1 MVVLRRLIPAL
12 RSSSS
17 SSIDDC
23 EPPSTSRLPVARQ
36 YSHDSGYAEYIVED
50 GPKAPTDACPGVDET
65 AAGRSPT
72 LSDDGPGSSERTA
85 SSSDTSVR
93 RRSAPRTTPSP
104 RRTASVSSL
113 SSASSSRCSL
123 SLSSSFSAAYPIAP
137 TSPRPIFV
145 PLPARLP
152 PAAPAPRRSALGW
165 RAKLAV
171 LKRKVRPPPPKEKAQ
186 YEPTPFLRALGTQ
199 YAPSSAGVEGGGT
212 RSAARSAWEAK
223 VRALEGAARKESGRA
238 RERGWLSVRE
248 EEREQWW
255 RRHTEEEGR

>member
-50 GPKAPTDACPGVDET
+50 GPKAPTDA
-65 AAGRSPT
+65 S
-72 LSDDGPGSSERTA
+72 
-85 SSSDTSVR
+85 
-93 RRSAPRTTPSP
+93 
-104 RRTASVSSL
+104 
-113 SSASSSRCSL
+113 
-123 SLSSSFSAAYPIAP
+123 
-137 TSPRPIFV
+137 
-145 PLPARLP
+145 
-152 PAAPAPRRSALGW
+152 PAPRRSALGW

-171 LKRKVRPPPPKEKAQ
+171 LKRKEKAQ